1 MVYLIVAIV
10 CFFMGFLVS
19 QMIDNELIVTA
30 KRRAEETAKKY
41 AARDY
46 YARNMC
52 RIENGERVDSIP
64 EHYKW

>member
-1 MVYLIVAIV
+1 MGYLITGIV
-10 CFFMGFLVS
+10 CFFVGFLLS
-19 QMIDNELIVTA
+19 QLIDNELIVTA
-30 KRRAEETAKKY
+30 KHRAEETAKKY

>member
-1 MVYLIVAIV
+1 MGYIVVGII
-10 CFFMGFLVS
+10 CFFIGFLVS
-19 QMIDNELIVTA
+19 QMIDNELIITS

-46 YARNMC
+46 YSRNMC

>member
-1 MVYLIVAIV
+1 MGYIVVGII
-10 CFFMGFLVS
+10 CFFIGFLVS
-19 QMIDNELIVTA
+19 QMIDNELIITS

-46 YARNMC
+46 YSRNMC
-52 RIENGERVDSIP
+52 RVANGERVDSIP

>member
-1 MVYLIVAIV
+1 MGYLITGIV
-10 CFFMGFLVS
+10 CFFVGFLLS
-19 QMIDNELIVTA
+19 QLIDNELIVIA

>member
-1 MVYLIVAIV
+1 MGYLIVAIV
-10 CFFMGFLVS
+10 CFFIGFLVS
-19 QMIDNELIVTA
+19 QMIDNELIITS

-46 YARNMC
+46 YSRNMC

-64 EHYKW
+64 EQYKW